1 MATVIKNF
9 ETKNSY
15 VKLIEKALFSYLWE
29 GIYKPMFEILK
40 IKPVASNA
48 ESVIIEAL
56 KNGNI
61 YYLEGG
67 FKAKKKFTNAQS
79 LELEKWGAKW
89 DSWQKM
95 YRIPFNKLPQSV
107 LVALSENKI
116 LTENKI
122 NALRDFLREV
132 EANMPY
138 IIESMVFDSEVI
150 TILDDAGKEIKKTV
164 KHLNIIEP
172 DLTEQQKQEIARS
185 YTQNMRDY
193 VIKDFQNERIPQ
205 MRQRV
210 LQATLE
216 GYRLDKVEKILKQEF
231 GFMASKAKFLAYNET
246 NIALA
251 EVKRAMYQAMGFDK
265 FVWQTR
271 ADARVRDLHQHLNGT
286 VWRYDNPPVIDERT
300 GQKGLP
306 GETYNCLLGDMVIVS
321 PFLHNRIFKRKFTGE
336 TTEIVLPMG
345 TLKVTPNHPIL
356 TDRGWIAA
364 KDINIGDNIAKI
376 SDKTFFG
383 TGIKPQNIKTTIEE
397 FFSFYSV
404 LFNNKRVSH
413 SDFDF
418 HGDISVD
425 KQVEVINIENKLWDH
440 FKPSFNK
447 LSLKNILTKANELG
461 IFTTSNRAF
470 YKAFP
475 FGTLTSDSFISSLD
489 KIFSFFFGSETHTVE
504 HSLRAIAWLDT
515 LLFECCGYTITRDS
529 EFLSKLFN
537 TPSGTIKFYQ
547 LILWDILFNCFS
559 KNIIPLLSHS
569 FREMS
574 CATSETLGDFSH
586 TQPTFIEFDTVID
599 KFSSK
604 SSSVHIYNLENS
616 NHWYLTENYI
626 TKNCRCVALPYSE
639 NTFIDRKFV
648 DDDKQMKKVY
658 SAKQSEKRLNNYLEA
673 YYKRN
678 SK

>member
-116 LTENKI
+116 MTENKI

-132 EANMPY
+132 ESNMPY
-138 IIESMVFDSEVI
+138 IIESMIFDSEVI

-271 ADARVRDLHQHLNGT
+271 ADALVRDLHQHLNGT
-286 VWRYDNPPVIDERT
+286 VWRYDDPPVIDERT

-306 GETYNCLLGDMVIVS
+306 GETY
-321 PFLHNRIFKRKFTGE
+321 
-336 TTEIVLPMG
+336 
-345 TLKVTPNHPIL
+345 
-356 TDRGWIAA
+356 
-364 KDINIGDNIAKI
+364 
-376 SDKTFFG
+376 
-383 TGIKPQNIKTTIEE
+383 
-397 FFSFYSV
+397 
-404 LFNNKRVSH
+404 
-413 SDFDF
+413 
-418 HGDISVD
+418 
-425 KQVEVINIENKLWDH
+425 
-440 FKPSFNK
+440 
-447 LSLKNILTKANELG
+447 
-461 IFTTSNRAF
+461 
-470 YKAFP
+470 
-475 FGTLTSDSFISSLD
+475 
-489 KIFSFFFGSETHTVE
+489 
-504 HSLRAIAWLDT
+504 
-515 LLFECCGYTITRDS
+515 
-529 EFLSKLFN
+529 
-537 TPSGTIKFYQ
+537 
-547 LILWDILFNCFS
+547 
-559 KNIIPLLSHS
+559 
-569 FREMS
+569 
-574 CATSETLGDFSH
+574 
-586 TQPTFIEFDTVID
+586 
-599 KFSSK
+599 
-604 SSSVHIYNLENS
+604 
-616 NHWYLTENYI
+616 
-626 TKNCRCVALPYSE
+626 NCRCVALPYSE

-658 SAKQSEKRLNNYLEA
+658 STKQSEKRLNNYLEA